1 MCRNDAL
8 NSFYITKK
16 NAYFVVAYY
25 AHECEGAWLRC

>member
-1 MCRNDAL
+1 MSENDAL

-25 AHECEGAWLRC
+25 AHECE

>member
-1 MCRNDAL
+1 MDGNDAL

-25 AHECEGAWLRC
+25 AHECE

>member
-1 MCRNDAL
+1 MHRNDAL

-25 AHECEGAWLRC
+25 AHECE

>member
-1 MCRNDAL
+1 MIRNDAL

-25 AHECEGAWLRC
+25 AHECE

>member
-25 AHECEGAWLRC
+25 AHECE